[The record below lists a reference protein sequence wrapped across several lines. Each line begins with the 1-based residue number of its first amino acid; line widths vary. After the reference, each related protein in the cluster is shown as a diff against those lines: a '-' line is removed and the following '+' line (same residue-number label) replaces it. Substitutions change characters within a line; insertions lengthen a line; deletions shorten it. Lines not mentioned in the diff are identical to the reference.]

1 LRLKGIRLSVSTG
14 VCAALLLIVSSSA
27 LADVKEPPPSIL
39 GISLGMKE
47 AAARQVLDKLGRLQ
61 KEERRRQEVWNLTG
75 DPRYASLIIAFDK
88 KQEVRYVTVFTH
100 EGAASRGQRVRYSE
114 LGDVKSARLERIGN
128 NVKYT
133 WDVAS
138 KGGGSRYLVVAR
150 GTDAQ
155 YLSSYSIKRVE

>member
-1 LRLKGIRLSVSTG
+1 MRLKGIRLSVSTAL
-14 VCAALLLIVSSSA
+14 CAALLLVVSSSV

-47 AAARQVLDKLGRLQ
+47 AEARKLLDKLGRLQ
-61 KEERRRQEVWNLTG
+61 REERKRQEIWSLTS
-75 DPRYASLIIAFDK
+75 DPLYASLIIAFDK

-100 EGAASRGQRVRYSE
+100 EGAQKRVRYSE
-114 LGDVKSARLERIGN
+114 LGDVKNARLERIGN
-128 NVKYT
+128 NFKYT

-138 KGGGSRYLVVAR
+138 KGGEPRYLVVAR

-155 YLSSYSIKRVE
+155 YLSSYSIKRVQ